1 MAFLLPVVA
10 FLGTSAGAATVA
22 AGSAAIGLYGASEN
36 AKAGRKAASAADYSA
51 QIEAAQLEQ
60 RAKSTLAAGSYNS
73 DRIKQKASWIMSS
86 QRAQM
91 AAGNND
97 SNDQSAREIA
107 KKTVQ
112 ESSLDQLLT
121 MLDAET
127 DAKKDVYQAKVTRQ
141 TGKTQANIYRQQA
154 RAGAISS
161 VATVL
166 NSAQSSG
173 ADWSKLFGT

>member
-1 MAFLLPVVA
+1 MAFVL
-10 FLGTSAGAATVA
+10 TAA
-22 AGSAAIGLYGASEN
+22 SAALSLWGASEN

-51 QIEAAQLEQ
+51 QVEAAQLEE

-73 DRIKQKASWIMSS
+73 DRIKQKASWILSS

-97 SNDQSAREIA
+97 TNDQSAREIA

-154 RAGAISS
+154 RAQTIST
-161 VATVL
+161 VAHTID
-166 NSAQSSG
+166 NASQ
-173 ADWSKLFGT
+173 ADWSKMFG

>member
-1 MAFLLPVVA
+1 MAFDIW
-10 FLGTSAGAATVA
+10 GM
-22 AGSAAIGLYGASEN
+22 SET

-51 QIEAAQLEQ
+51 QVEAAQLEE

-73 DRIKQKASWIMSS
+73 DRIKQKASWILSS

-97 SNDQSAREIA
+97 TNDQSAREIA

-154 RAGAISS
+154 RAGTIMH
-161 VATVL
+161 VASMA
-166 NSAQSSG
+166 NDWAKAFG
-173 ADWSKLFGT
+173 A